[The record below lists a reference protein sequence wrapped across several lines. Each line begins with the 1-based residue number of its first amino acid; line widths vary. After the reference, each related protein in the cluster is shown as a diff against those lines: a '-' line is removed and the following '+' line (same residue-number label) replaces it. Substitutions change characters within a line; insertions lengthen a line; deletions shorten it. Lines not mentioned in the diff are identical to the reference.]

1 MGTGYRF
8 PKAISS
14 IGMIRSATSSPV
26 SGMSGAL
33 FPSHEN
39 IYAPKWYRE
48 APRRSTKEVTGR
60 GQFLC
65 VKAWCQVP
73 ANMFLNLQA

>member
-39 IYAPKWYRE
+39 I
-48 APRRSTKEVTGR
+48 
-60 GQFLC
+60 
-65 VKAWCQVP
+65 
-73 ANMFLNLQA
+73 